1 MFVVDGC
8 NYYLSDFNNGI
19 KYCSSKYIFNC
30 TCLNVTVLKID
41 RNFNPVA
48 SIKYQ
53 SDWNAKKFKRNFPVF
68 SRQGLVLESVGLST
82 NSPRLIRCERK
93 FQPHMFI

>member
-1 MFVVDGC
+1 MSMPICTTVQLYILLLGNEFVVQTYISTVSQKLKLT
-8 NYYLSDFNNGI
+8 YYLSDFNNGI

-30 TCLNVTVLKID
+30 TSLNVTVLKID

-53 SDWNAKKFKRNFPVF
+53 SDWDVD
-68 SRQGLVLESVGLST
+68 L
-82 NSPRLIRCERK
+82 
-93 FQPHMFI
+93 

>member
-1 MFVVDGC
+1 MYISTVSQKLKKIEAVIII
-8 NYYLSDFNNGI
+8 YSDFNNGI

-30 TCLNVTVLKID
+30 ACLNVTVLKID

-53 SDWNAKKFKRNFPVF
+53 SDWDADRYK
-68 SRQGLVLESVGLST
+68 SEA
-82 NSPRLIRCERK
+82 PRAFQLILNGQSSHIRTY
-93 FQPHMFI
+93 